1 MRRVGICIRTD
12 VAAAAT
18 VVGVVRRRT
27 HTRPDAAMLD
37 FGCGTGSHSH
47 FQFVTVSQTAA
58 GRRLAR
64 TPLAGRPAGSR
75 RVFNK
80 LLVIY
85 ISAAVICVPSA
96 TARAGRCSP
105 IPTSPLPTCGRDMR
119 RRRSRGAGRIV
130 HIYIYVGKDRSQA
143 SAGLWRPSRKRRG
156 PSIIIFWVYI
166 GTYRYV

>member
-1 MRRVGICIRTD
+1 MYTDRRCCSSNG
-12 VAAAAT
+12 
-18 VVGVVRRRT
+18 RRRRPSSYT
-27 HTRPDAAMLD
+27 HAHTRPDAAMLD
-37 FGCGTGSHSH
+37 FGCGTDSHSH

-96 TARAGRCSP
+96 TARAGRRSP

-130 HIYIYVGKDRSQA
+130 IIYIYTSGKTA
-143 SAGLWRPSRKRRG
+143 RKQVLVSGGRHG
-156 PSIIIFWVYI
+156 NADVQKLLYFGYI
-166 GTYRYV
+166 